1 MSSNKAVRKEL
12 EREYGPD
19 CMFRKAN
26 IEKKI
31 EAKKSIKTYKRF
43 IQEQRFTRKKI
54 KKLEEMMTLHHLK
67 HRFEGGKTNA
77 ENGAIV
83 NALAH
88 MYIHTLPREQE
99 EFINNEL
106 RKYKRKIDS
115 FKECKVVLVDEL
127 EIPYE
132 VNPIEFGIEEKKK
145 KRYNRAK
152 EKTEV
157 RKLSEEYVDR

>member
-1 MSSNKAVRKEL
+1 MSSNKSVREEL
-12 EREYGPD
+12 ERKYEKG
-19 CMFRKAN
+19 CMFKKAH
-26 IEKKI
+26 IEEKV
-31 EAKKSIKTYKRF
+31 EAKKTIKTYKRF

-54 KKLEEMMTLHHLK
+54 KKLKEMMTLHHLQ
-67 HRFEGGKTNA
+67 HRFEGGKTNV

-88 MYIHTLPREQE
+88 MYMHTLPREQE

-145 KRYNRAK
+145 KRYNRAR
-152 EKTEV
+152 EKAEV
-157 RKLSEEYVDR
+157 RRLSEEYVDR